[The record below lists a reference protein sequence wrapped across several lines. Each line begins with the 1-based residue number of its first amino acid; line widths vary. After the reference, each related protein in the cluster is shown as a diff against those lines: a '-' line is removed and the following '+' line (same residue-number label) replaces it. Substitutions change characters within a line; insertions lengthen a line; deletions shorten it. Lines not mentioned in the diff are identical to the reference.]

1 MELLE
6 YINRFSRNQRM
17 SVREELARQH
27 GVSEVTVR
35 AWANGTRK
43 HPYTLSAIEVTEK
56 ATNGKVSRHELRPD
70 IFGPLKNARVSIKRS
85 FSSNSN

>member
-6 YINRFSRNQRM
+6 YINSFTRSERM
-17 SVREELARQH
+17 SVRQELACQH

-43 HPYTLSAIEVTEK
+43 HPCTLSAIEVTER
-56 ATNGKVSRHELRPD
+56 ATSGKVSRHELRPD
-70 IFGPLKNARVSIKRS
+70 IFGPAKSSGTSARRPSTPKNK
-85 FSSNSN
+85 

>member
-1 MELLE
+1 MELFE
-6 YINRFSRNQRM
+6 YINRFTRSERM

-70 IFGPLKNARVSIKRS
+70 IFGPAKNARISTRRSLTTKRE
-85 FSSNSN
+85 